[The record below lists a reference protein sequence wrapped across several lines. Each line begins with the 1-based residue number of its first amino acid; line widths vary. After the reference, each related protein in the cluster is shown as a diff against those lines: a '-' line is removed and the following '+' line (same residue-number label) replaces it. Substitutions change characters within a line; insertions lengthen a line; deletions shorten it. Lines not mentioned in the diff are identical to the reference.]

1 MNQINI
7 FTNSLFFTDQ
17 KDIEFK
23 EQVNKTK
30 TVDKVKFKKI
40 IKKFVDNLT
49 KNYNISSDIVS
60 IDNIQYVEDL
70 KNETNLKIVKENVLF
85 QGLYMLD
92 VAEDCGLIYF
102 EKEAEILATHTD
114 FINKFNFINRENTI
128 VSIPYSI
135 DFTMEKNNSDQK
147 RKYIYFTLNL

>member
-17 KDIEFK
+17 KDTEFK
-23 EQVNKTK
+23 EQIKKIK

-49 KNYNISSDIVS
+49 KNYNVSSDMVS
-60 IDNIQYVEDL
+60 INNIQYVEDL
-70 KNETNLKIVKENVLF
+70 KNETNLKLVKENVLF
-85 QGLYMLD
+85 QGLYMID
-92 VAEDCGLIYF
+92 VDEDCGLISF
-102 EKEAEILATHTD
+102 EKESEILAMHTD
-114 FINKFNFINRENTI
+114 FIRNFNFIARENTI
-128 VSIPYSI
+128 VSIPYNV
-135 DFTMEKNNSDQK
+135 DFIMKKNNSNQK

>member
-1 MNQINI
+1 
-7 FTNSLFFTDQ
+7 
-17 KDIEFK
+17 
-23 EQVNKTK
+23 
-30 TVDKVKFKKI
+30 
-40 IKKFVDNLT
+40 
-49 KNYNISSDIVS
+49 
-60 IDNIQYVEDL
+60 
-70 KNETNLKIVKENVLF
+70 
-85 QGLYMLD
+85 MLD

-114 FINKFNFINRENTI
+114 FINKFNFIARENTI

>member
-30 TVDKVKFKKI
+30 TVDKIKFKKI

-114 FINKFNFINRENTI
+114 FINKFNFITRENTI

>member
-114 FINKFNFINRENTI
+114 FINKFNFITRENTI

>member
-30 TVDKVKFKKI
+30 TIDKFKFKKI

-49 KNYNISSDIVS
+49 KNYNINSKIVS
-60 IDNIQYVEDL
+60 INNIQYVEDL
-70 KNETNLKIVKENVLF
+70 KNETNLKLVKENVLF

-92 VAEDCGLIYF
+92 VAEDCGLISF
-102 EKEAEILATHTD
+102 EKESEILAMHTD
-114 FINKFNFINRENTI
+114 FISNFNFIARENTI
-128 VSIPYSI
+128 VSIPYNI
-135 DFTMEKNNSDQK
+135 DFIMKKNNSDQK

>member
-30 TVDKVKFKKI
+30 TVDKIKFKKI

-70 KNETNLKIVKENVLF
+70 KNETNLKLVKENVLF

-114 FINKFNFINRENTI
+114 FINKFNFIARENTI

>member
-30 TVDKVKFKKI
+30 TIDKVKFKKI

-49 KNYNISSDIVS
+49 KNYNINSKIVS
-60 IDNIQYVEDL
+60 INNIQYVEDL
-70 KNETNLKIVKENVLF
+70 KNETNLKLVKENVLF

-92 VAEDCGLIYF
+92 VAEDCGLISF
-102 EKEAEILATHTD
+102 EKELFFSTSCT
-114 FINKFNFINRENTI
+114 R
-128 VSIPYSI
+128 
-135 DFTMEKNNSDQK
+135 
-147 RKYIYFTLNL
+147 